1 MATLVSEL
9 QGLKTYYEE
18 LGIDTEKIN
27 EYIKTLTSDP
37 DEGVVDEYNKLVR
50 QYNDTNVYESPND
63 ALTIIQKLKNI
74 CTTDNKF
81 SDDKVNAINKEYKQ
95 VELQVGAIRQV
106 QKINNIIN
114 VNR

>member
-1 MATLVSEL
+1 MAALVSEL

-18 LGIDTEKIN
+18 LGIDTEKID

-63 ALTIIQKLKNI
+63 ALSIIQKLKNV

-81 SDDKVNAINKEYKQ
+81 SDDKVNAINKEYRQ

-114 VNR
+114 ANR

>member
-18 LGIDTEKIN
+18 LGIDTEKID

-81 SDDKVNAINKEYKQ
+81 SDDKVNAINKEYRQ

-114 VNR
+114 ANK

>member
-1 MATLVSEL
+1 MSALVSEL
-9 QGLKTYYEE
+9 QGLKVLYEE
-18 LGIDTEKIN
+18 LGVDTEKVD

-37 DEGVVDEYNKLVR
+37 EEGVVDEYNKLVR

-63 ALTIIQKLKNI
+63 ALSIIQKLKNI

-81 SDDKVNAINKEYKQ
+81 SDDKVNAILKEYKQ
-95 VELQVGAIRQV
+95 VDLQVRAIRQV

-114 VNR
+114 ANR

>member
-1 MATLVSEL
+1 MAALVSEL

-18 LGIDTEKIN
+18 LGIDTEKID

-63 ALTIIQKLKNI
+63 ALSIIQKLKNI

-81 SDDKVNAINKEYKQ
+81 SDDKVNAVLKEHRQ

-114 VNR
+114 ANR

>member
-1 MATLVSEL
+1 MASLISEL

-18 LGIDTEKIN
+18 LGIDTEKID

-81 SDDKVNAINKEYKQ
+81 SDDKVNAVNKEYRQ

-114 VNR
+114 ANR